1 MLPYRALETI
11 SSLVYATIKI
21 RQIQVCQLARKVIYV
36 GKSASIYAA
45 ELRKL
50 QRTGTLNVGDQ

>member
-1 MLPYRALETI
+1 MLPYRVLKAI

-36 GKSASIYAA
+36 GESASIYAA
-45 ELRKL
+45 ELKKL
-50 QRTGTLNVGDQ
+50 QQTGTLNVGDW